1 MSGARGIYRRLRV
14 VEHGCCGRG
23 ENLVSVQFVKRSEG
37 DNERSEDSRHKPR
50 SEADS
55 RVCAVSFL
63 RSSIFLWGF
72 EKTRRR
78 LSPISR
84 TYHTSRSTAQRTSR
98 PNMHQKR
105 YGCTDTLHMSLNDT
119 HATTCRVRIV
129 VNVYAR
135 DQMRAPCGA
144 GRAASPTARWSQQ
157 GRAWVQDRRRAVR
170 RAPYSYSSSSPRTS
184 ARASRYGRLGVR

>member
-23 ENLVSVQFVKRSEG
+23 ANLVSVQFVKRSAG
-37 DNERSEDSRHKPR
+37 DNERQRRTRAKR
-50 SEADS
+50 IREAD
-55 RVCAVSFL
+55 RAVSSKFDFSVIKGVEKTL
-63 RSSIFLWGF
+63 ARGL
-72 EKTRRR
+72 EKTRVRFQVSTCNTSYR
-78 LSPISR
+78 ATDISQ
-84 TYHTSRSTAQRTSR
+84 TCHRSAI
-98 PNMHQKR
+98 HQKR
-105 YGCTDTLHMSLNDT
+105 NGCTDTHMSLNDT

-157 GRAWVQDRRRAVR
+157 GRARV
-170 RAPYSYSSSSPRTS
+170 
-184 ARASRYGRLGVR
+184 